1 MSNLKVAFII
11 GSTASGKSTF
21 IKQNFANED
30 IEILNVFNFQQQA
43 FEESGF
49 LDKIPFREEI
59 RCLFKANNK
68 LLEVIIEK
76 LQQGKSLVVEH
87 TLLKSKRRI
96 AYIEAIRESVSDV
109 EIEFYV
115 MSPSETTYKKR
126 LEKRGLLNKSSFQ
139 FYKDMASDLEFPN
152 IAEGFDRAYEVLDNG
167 VVQLR
172 MDPPKP
178 ELVDLAHKE
187 LFEEA
192 ERMRK
197 ETKTTSNSTS

>member
-1 MSNLKVAFII
+1 MNNIKVAFII

-30 IEILNVFNFQQQA
+30 LEILNVFDFQQQA

-49 LDKIPFREEI
+49 QDKLPFREEI

-76 LQQGKSLVVEH
+76 LQHGKSLVVEH

-96 AYIEAIRESVSDV
+96 AYIEAIRKAVSDV

-115 MSPSETTYKKR
+115 MSPSETTYKNR
-126 LEKRGLLNKSSFQ
+126 LEKRDLLKKSSFQ
-139 FYKDMASDLEFPN
+139 FYKDMAADLEFPN
-152 IAEGFDRAYEVLDNG
+152 VVEGFDRAFEVLDNC

-172 MDPPKP
+172 MNPPKP
-178 ELVDLAHKE
+178 ELIDLAHKE

-197 ETKTTSNSTS
+197 EEKNIST